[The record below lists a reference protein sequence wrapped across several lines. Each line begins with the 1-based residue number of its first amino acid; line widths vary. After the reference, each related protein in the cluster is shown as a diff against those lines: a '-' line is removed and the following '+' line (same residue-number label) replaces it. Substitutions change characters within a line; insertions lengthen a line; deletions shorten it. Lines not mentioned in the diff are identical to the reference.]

1 MARSRAQLQNDLT
14 EMFKD
19 GYDYQESKE
28 ATDSKEAANSTQ
40 NEAEKEP
47 AEDPKRK
54 SESSAQVFRY
64 PYKKYQETQDSLLIT
79 AFDFD
84 RRDQSIGQLLTP
96 LFKNTFQ
103 KYVGVTEKTVFNPK
117 TGLNE
122 TVQTEITQQIGN
134 LYPSGINI
142 NIDGLGTPLP
152 SATDTFN
159 SGDVGEL
166 LKNASYIYLP
176 IPQQISDSMVVD
188 YAQDKLNPVQGMT
201 AAAVGG
207 MLDPQQNELGNKV
220 MDILKTIGSNPG
232 STRFT
237 GEAKDVAALQTGLAG
252 MALRG
257 ITNVSPEMLIS
268 RASGQIFQSN
278 LELLFSGVALRTF
291 PFVFDFAPRN
301 EPEAREVMRIIKE
314 IKYRMA
320 PSKGSGLLLSSPS
333 YFLFSYRSGKDK
345 HPFLNQFKLGVLT
358 DMSVNYTAGGNYASY
373 GGKYKAPVHMRMQL
387 TFKEVNPVYQED
399 YEDLFDAGIKGV
411 GY

>member
-1 MARSRAQLQNDLT
+1 MARSRAQLQNDLS

-28 ATDSKEAANSTQ
+28 ATDSTEAANSTQ

-84 RRDQSIGQLLTP
+84 RRDKSIGDYIGP
-96 LFKNTFQ
+96 LFDKTFQ
-103 KYVGVTEKTVFNPK
+103 KYQGVTEKTTYNPT
-117 TGLNE
+117 TGQNE
-122 TVQTEITQQIGN
+122 TTQIPIEFPVNG

-142 NIDGLGTPLP
+142 NVDGLGTPLK
-152 SATDTFN
+152 SATDSFN
-159 SGDVGEL
+159 DANVGEL

-188 YAQDKLNPVQGMT
+188 YAQDKLNPIQAMS

-207 MLDPQQNELGNKV
+207 LIDPKNNELGNKV
-220 MDILKTIGSNPG
+220 MDILKTVGSNPG

-237 GEAKDVAALQTGLAG
+237 GEAQGISALQTGLAG

-373 GGKYKAPVHMRMQL
+373 AGKYKAPVHMRMQL

>member
-1 MARSRAQLQNDLT
+1 MVTTIKRAKK
-14 EMFKD
+14 F
-19 GYDYQESKE
+19 
-28 ATDSKEAANSTQ
+28 TDSKEAANSTQ

-84 RRDQSIGQLLTP
+84 RRDQSIGSLLTP

-103 KYVGVTEKTVFNPK
+103 KYVGVTEKTTYNPD
-117 TGLNE
+117 TGQNE
-122 TVQTEITQQIGN
+122 TIQTEITQQIGN

-142 NIDGLGTPLP
+142 NINGLGTPLP

-188 YAQDKLNPVQGMT
+188 YAQDKLNPVQAMS

-237 GEAKDVAALQTGLAG
+237 GEAQDVNCSTD
-252 MALRG
+252 R
-257 ITNVSPEMLIS
+257 IS
-268 RASGQIFQSN
+268 RYGIERHHQC
-278 LELLFSGVALRTF
+278 FS
-291 PFVFDFAPRN
+291 
-301 EPEAREVMRIIKE
+301 
-314 IKYRMA
+314 
-320 PSKGSGLLLSSPS
+320 
-333 YFLFSYRSGKDK
+333 
-345 HPFLNQFKLGVLT
+345 
-358 DMSVNYTAGGNYASY
+358 
-373 GGKYKAPVHMRMQL
+373 
-387 TFKEVNPVYQED
+387 
-399 YEDLFDAGIKGV
+399 
-411 GY
+411 